1 MACHFQIAQTAQN
14 VEIKVLVGGKD
25 EQVVGGQTLTVS
37 AAEPSRTPQTFKVCL
52 SGLAQTAGNVG
63 ATASCLC
70 LFALLD
76 SRSKK

>member
-52 SGLAQTAGNVG
+52 SGLG
-63 ATASCLC
+63 SCTSFFLIPN
-70 LFALLD
+70 L
-76 SRSKK
+76 SKARTGSLQ